1 MSSKSSKNVVVIP
14 TDGQDPVEYLSDLH
28 QSISEMKM
36 MVFERRTLDIDERQT
51 FALYFLTKLQGKIVK

>member
-1 MSSKSSKNVVVIP
+1 MVVIP